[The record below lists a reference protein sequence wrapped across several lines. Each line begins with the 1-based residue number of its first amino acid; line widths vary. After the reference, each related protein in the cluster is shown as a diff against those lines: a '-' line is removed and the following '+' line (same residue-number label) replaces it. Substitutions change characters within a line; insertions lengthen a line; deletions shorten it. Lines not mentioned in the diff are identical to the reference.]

1 MEEMA
6 SKIFKVSQSV
16 AERILKGK
24 LNNSLIF
31 SIIKKISYKRD

>member
-16 AERILKGK
+16 AERILKEE
-24 LNNSLIF
+24 LNN
-31 SIIKKISYKRD
+31 KRD